1 MILLLISAVC
11 SKVVTA
17 RNGLGDSMQ
26 ECRVCELLFLGGGA
40 CPSCGSQV
48 AIDIAT
54 DGITMDEDSIPG
66 LDDVVS
72 AIGTDDESSVSGDE
86 ILPFGMGA
94 KAEVL
99 QSSLPFGVG
108 SFSEGLEE
116 VAIPFSG
123 DDNDDFSLDENDLQP
138 IASPAISPSELPMSQ
153 VEYSSVD
160 NLETDSMSGIFD
172 EENTVSQSLPPVNA
186 VDPNL
191 VRLVAEEI
199 SQAVA
204 TEFEPQSPTTE
215 DISYEPVDDDVPDLW
230 RIDAAAVDM
239 DAIYAQDEQVIE
251 VSFDDDMD
259 SGDVEVSFDDFH
271 HIAVEE
277 SMESDSSAPELHPA
291 RALSVEATGEPEI
304 AKMVQLAFSHMGNSS
319 WIQAAQVL
327 SSASTNYPNDSSI
340 LNNLGLALLQS
351 ALEMDNMGDPMASSQ
366 YEASIMAL
374 RQGAKMDAENNT
386 LLLNL
391 AHALLVSGRAEK
403 ALGVINVVR
412 ARDNSNIEVEN
423 TLGAC
428 LIQLGRSEE
437 AQSVLAPYS
446 ADAIVSANLGL
457 I

>member
-1 MILLLISAVC
+1 VILLLISAVC
-11 SKVVTA
+11 SKVLTA
-17 RNGLGDSMQ
+17 RNRLGDSMQ
-26 ECRVCELLFLGGGA
+26 ECRVCGLLFLGGGA

-66 LDDVVS
+66 LDDVVN
-72 AIGTDDESSVSGDE
+72 AMGTDDDSSVSGDDT
-86 ILPFGMGA
+86 LPFGMGA

-108 SFSEGLEE
+108 SFSEGIGE
-116 VAIPFSG
+116 VTIPIF
-123 DDNDDFSLDENDLQP
+123 DDDDFSEDESDTDHIEKP
-138 IASPAISPSELPMSQ
+138 VEIPSETHFETASLDNMLEDEP
-153 VEYSSVD
+153 SVD
-160 NLETDSMSGIFD
+160 ITPTITNSVEPSSM
-172 EENTVSQSLPPVNA
+172 
-186 VDPNL
+186 
-191 VRLVAEEI
+191 VRLVAEVDSGLPI
-199 SQAVA
+199 PGLDSQQEL
-204 TEFEPQSPTTE
+204 TESEPLQ
-215 DISYEPVDDDVPDLW
+215 PVVDDVPDLW
-230 RIDAAAVDM
+230 KIDAAAVDM
-239 DAIYAQDEQVIE
+239 DAIYAMDEQVIE
-251 VSFDDDMD
+251 VSFDEDMG

-271 HIAVEE
+271 HLAIED
-277 SMESDSSAPELHPA
+277 SMNSDDTAPELHPA
-291 RALSVEATGEPEI
+291 RALPVEAIGEPEL
-304 AKMVQLAFSHMGNSS
+304 AQMVQLAFSHMGNSS

-351 ALEMDNMGDPMASSQ
+351 ALEMDSRGDSMSSSQ

-374 RQGAKMDAENNT
+374 RQGAKIDAANNT

-412 ARDNSNIEVEN
+412 ARDSANVEVEN

-428 LIQLGRSEE
+428 LIQLGRSGE

>member
-1 MILLLISAVC
+1 MILLPISAVC

-66 LDDVVS
+66 LDDVAN
-72 AIGTDDESSVSGDE
+72 AIGTDDDSSVSGDE
-86 ILPFGMGA
+86 VLPFGMGA

-108 SFSEGLEE
+108 SFSEGMGEVTTPIFDDEDEFSEDEFNSDNFENEVEE
-116 VAIPFSG
+116 TPEKHFETG
-123 DDNDDFSLDENDLQP
+123 SLDDVLGDESTMGVMPL
-138 IASPAISPSELPMSQ
+138 ITTQ
-153 VEYSSVD
+153 VEP
-160 NLETDSMSGIFD
+160 NSM
-172 EENTVSQSLPPVNA
+172 
-186 VDPNL
+186 
-191 VRLVAEEI
+191 VRLVAEEGGELSVSGLE
-199 SQAVA
+199 SQQELTAS
-204 TEFEPQSPTTE
+204 EPLQS
-215 DISYEPVDDDVPDLW
+215 VVDDVPELW
-230 RIDAAAVDM
+230 KIDAAAVDM
-239 DAIYAQDEQVIE
+239 DAIYALDEQVIE
-251 VSFDDDMD
+251 VSFDDDMG

-271 HIAVEE
+271 HLAIED
-277 SMESDSSAPELHPA
+277 SMNSDDTAPELHPA
-291 RALSVEATGEPEI
+291 RALPVEAIGEPEI
-304 AKMVQLAFSHMGNSS
+304 AQMVQLAFSHMGNSS

-351 ALEMDNMGDPMASSQ
+351 ALEMDSRGDPMSSSQ

-374 RQGAKMDAENNT
+374 RQGAKIDAGNNT

-412 ARDNSNIEVEN
+412 ARDSANVEVEN

-428 LIQLGRSEE
+428 LIQLGRSGE

-446 ADAIVSANLGL
+446 ADVVVSANLGL